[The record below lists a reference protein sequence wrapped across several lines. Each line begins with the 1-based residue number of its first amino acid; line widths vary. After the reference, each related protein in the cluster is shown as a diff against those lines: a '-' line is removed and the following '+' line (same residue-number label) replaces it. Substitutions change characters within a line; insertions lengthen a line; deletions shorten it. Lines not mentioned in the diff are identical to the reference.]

1 MADEFAKGVGIL
13 TAGGM
18 VWMAIS
24 AWLTTES
31 FQGTQLIAPPPEDVG
46 TYGELALLVRDVTTW
61 FIVFGVIAFW
71 IVIPSIRQV
80 KEYRAERA
88 DEA

>member
-80 KEYRAERA
+80 QEYRAERA

>member
-13 TAGGM
+13 TAGGL

-24 AWLTTES
+24 SWLTTES

-46 TYGELALLVRDVTTW
+46 TYAELALMVRDVTTW
-61 FIVFGVIAFW
+61 FIIFGVLAFW

-80 KEYRAERA
+80 QQYRAERA
-88 DEA
+88 EEA